1 MSITMGTTLA
11 SLVTNKRRVSALKSL
26 GIVTVGD
33 ALTYYPF
40 RVTEPVPLRAIREA
54 APGQQMA
61 FAAVIR
67 DMRVVPMNAR
77 RGYRLEAT
85 VDDADFARS
94 RHVPG
99 STARLTF
106 FSYRKSYVDWVSMRL
121 RAGTS
126 VVVSGMPSEYMGQ
139 LQFTHPEILTVAPGS
154 AGTGAGLEGYARGAA
169 SGNGAFAGSA
179 DPYAS
184 AQSAYPPAAAAPS
197 GAALKYDADTVQEA
211 LTRVCRPRPVYH
223 ASSRISS
230 EHIHETILGLLW
242 MMGARTSST
251 SDGQLTGA
259 GSADIVAPT
268 TDTIAVQNGEEK
280 SGTTAESGA
289 EALSQSIPDV
299 LPESVRKAKNLM
311 HRAEAFLAIH
321 DPASTARFK
330 EAIETLRYEE
340 AFVSQTSL
348 LKARQHAH
356 KSSAHPCPLN
366 EALETA
372 RASVGEA
379 AAEPS
384 AQPGASERGAATN
397 LPDLPNLRDRF
408 IASLPFTLTVGQSQ
422 VVDDIASDL
431 ERDWP
436 MQRLLQGEVGSGKTV
451 VALAAMLQA
460 VGAGYQAVLVAP
472 TQVLAEQH
480 YETIS
485 KMVSG
490 LTLAQPGAKETDAAA
505 DVEGAMGASGA
516 STVSSSKVTAE
527 IPVTLLTGGMK
538 LAARRKALAAAAS
551 GEPGIIVA
559 THAAFSKTFQAP
571 HLALVVIDEQHRFG
585 VEQRESLNAKT
596 DDGTTPHLLVMT
608 ATPIPRTAAMTWF
621 GDLDI
626 SWLTELPGGRKP
638 IRTVVVNEADAA
650 TMGRMFAHIRA
661 RVDAGER
668 AYIVCPRIDAD
679 DEENEGGSGVSA
691 AAGSA
696 RGRAAASGSSART
709 AAGGRATRAAAD
721 AIGIDDPYE
730 TFDENGETVARPPL
744 HAVAEIADRLQKL
757 PQFQG
762 IRFATLTGRD
772 KDDVKTQVMA
782 DFAGGETPILVS
794 TTVIE
799 VGVDVKQASCIVI
812 FDADRY
818 GLSQLHQLRGRV
830 GRGGTNSWAFLIS
843 RAEPGSPAEQRLEVI
858 HHSLDGA
865 EIAQAD
871 LEFRGAGDVLGDA
884 QSGGK
889 SSLKLLRV
897 VKDADM
903 IADARTR
910 AGQLL
915 AADPE
920 LAGEVQLAGAVL
932 DFTRG
937 NETFLTSS

>member
-1 MSITMGTTLA
+1 MSITMDTTLA

-85 VDDADFARS
+85 VDDADFAQS
-94 RHVPG
+94 RRVPG

-169 SGNGAFAGSA
+169 SGNGAFAGST

-251 SDGQLTGA
+251 PDGQLAGA

-321 DPASTARFK
+321 DPASTTRFK

-348 LKARQHAH
+348 LKARSHAH
-356 KSSAHPCPLN
+356 KSAAHSCPLV
-366 EALETA
+366 TD
-372 RASVGEA
+372 S
-379 AAEPS
+379 
-384 AQPGASERGAATN
+384 
-397 LPDLPNLRDRF
+397 LRDQF
-408 IASLPFTLTVGQSQ
+408 IASLPFSLTAGQQQ
-422 VVDDIASDL
+422 VIHDIAADL
-431 ERDWP
+431 AHDWP

-460 VGAGYQAVLVAP
+460 VDAGYQAVLVAP

-480 YETIS
+480 AETIGR
-485 KMVSG
+485 MVEQ
-490 LTLAQPGAKETDAAA
+490 LKPA
-505 DVEGAMGASGA
+505 
-516 STVSSSKVTAE
+516 

-679 DEENEGGSGVSA
+679 DEGNEGGSGVSA

-910 AGQLL
+910 AEQLL

>member
-1 MSITMGTTLA
+1 MDTTLA

-94 RHVPG
+94 RRVPG

-139 LQFTHPEILTVAPGS
+139 LQFTHPEILTVAPGA

-169 SGNGAFAGSA
+169 SGNGAFAGST

-251 SDGQLTGA
+251 PDGKLAGA
-259 GSADIVAPT
+259 GSAGIVAPA

-348 LKARQHAH
+348 LKARSHAH
-356 KSSAHPCPLN
+356 KSAAHSCPLV
-366 EALETA
+366 TD
-372 RASVGEA
+372 S
-379 AAEPS
+379 
-384 AQPGASERGAATN
+384 
-397 LPDLPNLRDRF
+397 LRDQF
-408 IASLPFTLTVGQSQ
+408 IASLPFSLTAGQQQ
-422 VVDDIASDL
+422 VIHDIAADL
-431 ERDWP
+431 AHDWP

-460 VGAGYQAVLVAP
+460 VDAGYQAVLVAP

-480 YETIS
+480 AETIGR
-485 KMVSG
+485 MVEQ
-490 LTLAQPGAKETDAAA
+490 LKPA
-505 DVEGAMGASGA
+505 
-516 STVSSSKVTAE
+516 

-538 LAARRKALAAAAS
+538 LAARRKALAAASS

-679 DEENEGGSGVSA
+679 DEENEGGSGVSS

-910 AGQLL
+910 AEQLL

>member
-1 MSITMGTTLA
+1 MSITMDTTLA

-94 RHVPG
+94 RRVPG

-154 AGTGAGLEGYARGAA
+154 AGAGAGLEGYARGAA
-169 SGNGAFAGSA
+169 SGNGAFAGST

-184 AQSAYPPAAAAPS
+184 VQSAYPPAAAASS
-197 GAALKYDADTVQEA
+197 GTALKYDADTVQEA

-251 SDGQLTGA
+251 PDGQLAGA
-259 GSADIVAPT
+259 GSAGIVAPT
-268 TDTIAVQNGEEK
+268 TDTIAVQNGEEN

-321 DPASTARFK
+321 DPDSTTRFK

-348 LKARQHAH
+348 LKARSHAH
-356 KSSAHPCPLN
+356 KSAAHSCPLV
-366 EALETA
+366 TD
-372 RASVGEA
+372 S
-379 AAEPS
+379 
-384 AQPGASERGAATN
+384 
-397 LPDLPNLRDRF
+397 LRDQF
-408 IASLPFTLTVGQSQ
+408 IASLPFSLTAGQQQ
-422 VVDDIASDL
+422 VIHDIAADL
-431 ERDWP
+431 AHDWP

-460 VGAGYQAVLVAP
+460 VDAGYQAVLVAP

-480 YETIS
+480 AETIGR
-485 KMVSG
+485 MVEQ
-490 LTLAQPGAKETDAAA
+490 LKPA
-505 DVEGAMGASGA
+505 
-516 STVSSSKVTAE
+516 

-538 LAARRKALAAAAS
+538 LAARRKALAAASS

-650 TMGRMFAHIRA
+650 TVGRMFAHIRA

-679 DEENEGGSGVSA
+679 DEGNEGGSGVSA

-889 SSLKLLRV
+889 SSLKLLRA

-910 AGQLL
+910 AEQLL

-920 LAGEVQLAGAVL
+920 LADEVQLAGAVL